1 MLEGSCDC
9 GAVHIELDETPEEVT
24 DCNCGICRRYGS
36 RWSYF
41 NPRQVRILPPDGATT
56 IYMRA
61 NRRLEFHRC
70 AVCGCVTHW
79 AAVQKGHPR
88 MGVNMRMFPPEIVA
102 PSARSGRS
110 ISVAVKEVPSNA
122 LTRAVWR

>member
-1 MLEGSCDC
+1 MVMLEGSCDC

-61 NRRLEFHRC
+61 DRRLEFHRC
-70 AVCGCVTHW
+70 TVCGCVTHW
-79 AAVQKGHPR
+79 AAVQKGQPR

-102 PSARSGRS
+102 PIKVILCDGAS
-110 ISVAVKEVPSNA
+110 
-122 LTRAVWR
+122 W